1 MAHDMTDS
9 QQQATDLLDQ
19 LNDFLASI
27 HNKCFRIHV
36 LALQALHH
44 DTRGEKSAALEK
56 LTEALDLAEPGGFIR
71 PFVDLGPQMAD
82 LLKQLIKQNVV
93 VGYIGRI
100 MAAFKE
106 DEYRAMQGESDHPA
120 AHPPPLSTQ
129 PLVEPLT
136 NRELEILDLVTQRL
150 STKEIAAKLFISTG
164 TVKKHLSNIYGKL
177 NVSNRRQAGEKAV
190 ALGILTPHKG

>member
-1 MAHDMTDS
+1 MPQLTLVKVLMAHDMTDS

-106 DEYRAMQGESDHPA
+106 DEYRAMQGESDHPS
-120 AHPPPLSTQ
+120 P
-129 PLVEPLT
+129 
-136 NRELEILDLVTQRL
+136 
-150 STKEIAAKLFISTG
+150 
-164 TVKKHLSNIYGKL
+164 
-177 NVSNRRQAGEKAV
+177 
-190 ALGILTPHKG
+190 

>member
-1 MAHDMTDS
+1 
-9 QQQATDLLDQ
+9 
-19 LNDFLASI
+19 
-27 HNKCFRIHV
+27 V

-150 STKEIAAKLFISTG
+150 STKEIG
-164 TVKKHLSNIYGKL
+164 G
-177 NVSNRRQAGEKAV
+177 
-190 ALGILTPHKG
+190 